1 MKKKE
6 LEEKINELQSQIADL
21 KRENKYLNDRITS
34 LEGQMVGIRN
44 RNYPFNPYQPDYP
57 YTPYFLDQ
65 KSDKTTKSPVQ
76 ELFEYMKEN
85 TPKRTTTNKC

>member
-6 LEEKINELQSQIADL
+6 LEEKINELQSVIADL
-21 KRENKYLNDRITS
+21 KRENKYLDDRITS

-57 YTPYFLDQ
+57 YTPCFLDQ
-65 KSDKTTKSPVQ
+65 KSDKTTKSPVE
-76 ELFEYMKEN
+76 ELLEYMREN
-85 TPKRTTTNKC
+85 SPKRTTTNKC

>member
-1 MKKKE
+1 
-6 LEEKINELQSQIADL
+6 
-21 KRENKYLNDRITS
+21 
-34 LEGQMVGIRN
+34 MVGIRN

-76 ELFEYMKEN
+76 ELLEYMREN
-85 TPKRTTTNKC
+85 SPK